1 MFNNFFLDRNRIN
14 CIFSII
20 MGIIVG
26 LISAFICVY
35 FNLAIFGINICI
47 FISPLISGFVEIF
60 FSKRLTNSTTGAIS
74 AIILFVITNIIGWLF
89 PTNPIQFNIFTFGGL
104 LVMLQAAFPLT
115 VNYVLIGLFFLIVY
129 VFGFIGGTIASWF
142 TNDNIALTT
151 TEIQEI
157 ATEENVLILTNQPD
171 LPIKEYHGLI
181 FVENI
186 IEFDQKPKKEIIK
199 YMGSTLEQK
208 ELLKQQ
214 DYIIAQ
220 NYILNSLKMKAKEIN
235 ANAVIDIEIDYTNYN
250 LHIPPDVLITVY
262 GTAVTLDDN
271 YFNSQ

>member
-1 MFNNFFLDRNRIN
+1 MFDNFLNKRQVDF
-14 CIFSII
+14 IFSVS

-26 LISAFICVY
+26 LISVY
-35 FNLAIFGINICI
+35 IFVHFNLAIFGINLCI
-47 FISPLISGFVEIF
+47 FISPLISGFVETFI
-60 FSKRLTNSTTGAIS
+60 SKKLTNSTTGAIS
-74 AIILFVITNIIGWLF
+74 AIFLFVITNIIGWLF

-104 LVMLQAAFPLT
+104 LVMLQAAFPLA
-115 VNYVLIGLFFLIVY
+115 VNYILIGLFFSIVY
-129 VFGFIGGTIASWF
+129 VFGFIGQKIASLF
-142 TNDNIALTT
+142 TQDIITLTT
-151 TEIQEI
+151 TEIQEFDV
-157 ATEENVLILTNQPD
+157 EEDVLILTNQPD

-186 IEFDQKPKKEIIK
+186 IEFDQKPKNEIIK

-220 NYILNSLKMKAKEIN
+220 NFILNSLKIKAKEVN

-250 LHIPPDVLITVY
+250 LQIPPDVLITAY
-262 GTAVTLDDN
+262 GTAVTLDN
-271 YFNSQ
+271 KYL